1 MQIMSQS
8 GYEWILESVY
18 KGWGRGGIPES
29 YILRVKTKKHK
40 MIEITLSQ
48 KNFMERIPEILNV
61 VKQFEQL
68 LEQAPYAVNIANY
81 GPTTQWNK
89 GSAGT

>member
-1 MQIMSQS
+1 
-8 GYEWILESVY
+8 VY

-29 YILRVKTKKHK
+29 YLLRVKTKKHK

-48 KNFMERIPEILNV
+48 KNFMEKIPGILDV
-61 VKQFEQL
+61 VRQVEQM

-81 GPTTQWNK
+81 GPGVQWNK
-89 GSAGT
+89 GSENVQ